1 MKEYKLNFEL
11 VPDGCWADNLRT
23 HLPKGVW
30 DILRR
35 KVYAKSGGKCEI
47 CGASARYLDAHEK
60 WSYDENNRIQKLEK
74 VMAVCRP
81 CHEVIHINRTFLKGD
96 EVKAS
101 EHFMKVNGC
110 NYAEYRRAM
119 GEANERHRKLN
130 EVGEW
135 LLDVSWIDG
144 FLND

>member
-1 MKEYKLNFEL
+1 MQKYKLGFEL

-35 KVYAKSGGKCEI
+35 KVYEKSGYTCEI
-47 CGASARYLDAHEK
+47 CGAKPRYLDAHEK
-60 WSYDENNRIQKLEK
+60 WSYDEKNRIQKLEK

-81 CHEVIHINRTFLKGD
+81 CHEVIHINRTFLKGN
-96 EVKAS
+96 EVRAS

-110 NYAEYRRAM
+110 NYAGYRRAM
-119 GEANERHRKLN
+119 AEANEKQKELN
-130 EVGEW
+130 KVNEW
-135 LLDVSWIDG
+135 LLDVGWIDG
-144 FLND
+144 FLKD